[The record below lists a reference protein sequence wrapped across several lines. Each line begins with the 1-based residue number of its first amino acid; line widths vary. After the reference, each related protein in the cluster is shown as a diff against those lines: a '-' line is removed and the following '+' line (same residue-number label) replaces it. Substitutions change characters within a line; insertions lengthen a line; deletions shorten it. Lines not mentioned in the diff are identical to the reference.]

1 MTRPEI
7 RIVIQKRRVDGGWDT
22 AVATTLDH
30 WQCEQISI
38 VLAGI
43 DSAAFAAL
51 PAAAQDRIGRNVR
64 NGEPPHRAMN

>member
-7 RIVIQKRRVDGGWDT
+7 RIVIQERRVDGGWDT
-22 AVATTLDH
+22 AGVTTPDP

-64 NGEPPHRAMN
+64 NGESPHRAMN